1 MVIKKDYFRL
11 KSMTNIVLSF
21 LCLKIL
27 NSQFLLSV
35 TLLNFQTITNNMI
48 TLPDIDPSM
57 IANNLT
63 PFEPTHPGELIRDEL
78 EERHLTQAKLAE
90 QIGVSPSLLNEVV
103 NGKRGVNTELA
114 LLLEAALGISAEL
127 WLKLQSDYN
136 MQVAKSDST
145 FMSRLANIRKIAAVL

>member
-1 MVIKKDYFRL
+1 
-11 KSMTNIVLSF
+11 
-21 LCLKIL
+21 
-27 NSQFLLSV
+27 
-35 TLLNFQTITNNMI
+35 MI
-48 TLPDIDPSM
+48 TLPNIDPSM

-78 EERHLTQAKLAE
+78 EERHLAQAKLAE

-114 LLLEAALGISAEL
+114 LLLEAALGISANMF
-127 WLKLQSDYN
+127 LQLQVDYN